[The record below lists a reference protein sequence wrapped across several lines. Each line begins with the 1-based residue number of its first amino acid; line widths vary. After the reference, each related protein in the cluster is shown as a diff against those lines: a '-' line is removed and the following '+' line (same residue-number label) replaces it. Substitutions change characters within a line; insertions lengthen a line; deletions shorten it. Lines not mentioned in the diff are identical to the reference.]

1 MVGANSSFGV
11 FFKSLEETYSL
22 TRASTSAIL
31 SIRMVF
37 SAVAAFLAGWAIDY
51 YGPRKVFSVMGFFV
65 GSSMLLTGLT
75 TEAWQVF
82 ITYGLL
88 MSIGAGS
95 VYVVVTSTV
104 LRWFYR
110 KRGLALGIAG
120 AGGGIG
126 TAVISPLSAFLVSG
140 LGWRNSIILLGGLSW
155 LVMLPAAQ
163 FLKKAP
169 HEIGSMPDGAA
180 PNGRE
185 TGGEI
190 GKVTQHQLPLSQV
203 FLVQSFWAI
212 FLIWLVMALSSI
224 FIMTHIIPHA
234 LDIGF
239 SPVESAGILSVG
251 GIAMIAGRFLAG
263 IISDRVSAKG
273 IAIVSSFVQFA
284 AILWLVW
291 ARELWM
297 LYLFGL
303 VHGLTI
309 GSFGTAITVLIG
321 RTFDL
326 NDIGKIL
333 GILEIGIFIGGAM
346 GPYLGG
352 LIFDTTGSYS
362 LAFVVMGATVL
373 VRIFI
378 VTLIKPVSA

>member
-1 MVGANSSFGV
+1 
-11 FFKSLEETYSL
+11 
-22 TRASTSAIL
+22 
-31 SIRMVF
+31 
-37 SAVAAFLAGWAIDY
+37 
-51 YGPRKVFSVMGFFV
+51 
-65 GSSMLLTGLT
+65 
-75 TEAWQVF
+75 
-82 ITYGLL
+82 
-88 MSIGAGS
+88 
-95 VYVVVTSTV
+95 
-104 LRWFYR
+104 
-110 KRGLALGIAG
+110 
-120 AGGGIG
+120 
-126 TAVISPLSAFLVSG
+126 
-140 LGWRNSIILLGGLSW
+140 
-155 LVMLPAAQ
+155 
-163 FLKKAP
+163 
-169 HEIGSMPDGAA
+169 
-180 PNGRE
+180 
-185 TGGEI
+185 
-190 GKVTQHQLPLSQV
+190 
-203 FLVQSFWAI
+203 
-212 FLIWLVMALSSI
+212 MALSSI